1 MIPLREIDIKEYI
14 NNPYPI
20 RSICI
25 SDFRLSLLK
34 IKPVN
39 EICGERK
46 ENDELNNM
54 NN

>member
-14 NNPYPI
+14 NNPHPI
-20 RSICI
+20 RGVCI

-39 EICGERK
+39 EIHK
-46 ENDELNNM
+46 ENGNDE
-54 NN
+54 